1 LSRARIGFPRT
12 HRLLRPEQFTA
23 VMKRGR
29 RRRDDLF
36 TLYYLDNGLNHA
48 RLGLAVSRKTA
59 ARAVDRNRIRR
70 QVRESFRHHQ
80 AQFAELDIVVMAQP
94 RAVRSD
100 NPQLRAA
107 LADHWKHFHRDAT
120 NTD

>member
-1 LSRARIGFPRT
+1 
-12 HRLLRPEQFTA
+12 
-23 VMKRGR
+23 MKRGR
-29 RRRDDLF
+29 RRRDELF
-36 TLYYLDNGLNHA
+36 TLYYLGNNLKHA
-48 RLGLAVSRKTA
+48 RLGLAVSRKAA

-80 AQFAELDIVVMAQP
+80 AAFADIDIVVMAQP
-94 RAVRSD
+94 RATRSD

-107 LADHWKHFHRDAT
+107 LAEHWKHFHRDAT